1 MRLFK
6 WLRVLSLI
14 WYALFLVTF
23 FVFGSRNLLIL
34 LAHNC
39 AQEFTGNAQVQI
51 QIDVV
56 GLLPKFE
63 FWAKVQCWSC
73 LLVFSPCMILVSE
86 V

>member
-23 FVFGSRNLLIL
+23 FVFGSSNLLIL

-39 AQEFTGNAQVQI
+39 AKEFMGNAQLQI
-51 QIDVV
+51 QIDLV
-56 GLLPKFE
+56 GLMPKFE
-63 FWAKVQCWSC
+63 F
-73 LLVFSPCMILVSE
+73 
-86 V
+86 